1 MSPDNPPSGPTRTDD
16 HDTTGRRFATLVL
29 GYLSATVLS
38 AIGGIVIGGWLAF
51 ETDHWKDFKA
61 IMEGLGDDAVLLA
74 VGLLLVAVVVST
86 GAAAYARPS

>member
-1 MSPDNPPSGPTRTDD
+1 MSPEEPPSGPTRTDD
-16 HDTTGRRFATLVL
+16 FDPPGLRPAILIL

-51 ETDHWKDFKA
+51 ETDHWKDFKV
-61 IMEGLGDDAVLLA
+61 IMEGLGNDAVLLA